1 MYVSNF
7 QIKARQVVGLKFD
20 TKFPFWISFIQDK
33 VFAVT
38 IHLGKFG
45 GIYPIKCYIV
55 VQVAQVFLSSIPA
68 YHQAL
73 GFASSVFLLSDFLPF

>member
-7 QIKARQVVGLKFD
+7 QIKARQVVGVKFD

-45 GIYPIKCYIV
+45 GIYPIKYYIV
-55 VQVAQVFLSSIPA
+55 VQVAQVILSSIPA
-68 YHQAL
+68 HHQAL
-73 GFASSVFLLSDFLPF
+73 GFSSSIFFLSDFLLF

>member
-33 VFAVT
+33 VFAVS

-45 GIYPIKCYIV
+45 GIYPIKYYIV

-68 YHQAL
+68 HHQAL
-73 GFASSVFLLSDFLPF
+73 GFSSLVFFLSDFLLF